1 MRTVGSEENRDKNA
15 KNRGKQ
21 KSDKIRGKFAASNFL
36 VSCH

>member
-1 MRTVGSEENRDKNA
+1 MPKIAVSK
-15 KNRGKQ
+15 